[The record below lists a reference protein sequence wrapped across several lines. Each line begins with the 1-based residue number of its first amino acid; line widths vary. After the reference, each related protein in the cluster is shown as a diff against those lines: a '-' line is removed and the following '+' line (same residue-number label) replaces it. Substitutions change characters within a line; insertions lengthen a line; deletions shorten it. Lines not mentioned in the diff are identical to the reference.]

1 MGLGILCPGQG
12 AQSASM
18 LDLLA
23 GGERAR
29 AMLDLAAATLGAH
42 PKDLVTGP
50 PERLFENVI
59 AQPLVCAVT
68 LAAWAEL
75 SPHLPSPLV
84 IAGYSVGELAAH
96 ACAGTLAPEALFPL
110 ARRRAE
116 VMDGACGRPNGML
129 AIRGIPAAALEPLCV
144 QHGVW
149 MAIINGPDRIVVGG
163 LLDHL
168 AAFGSQVQGLGG
180 GLTPL
185 SISVASHT
193 PLMAPALEPFGA
205 ILAQT
210 RLTRPVI
217 PVLAGIDGTAV
228 LSAERTRDVL
238 VRQLD
243 RPIQWWSCLQA
254 LQERG
259 CSVLLE
265 LGPGSTLAKM
275 ATDLFPGIEARS
287 VAEFKTLDG
296 VIQWVEGRL

>member
-1 MGLGILCPGQG
+1 
-12 AQSASM
+12 M

-23 GGERAR
+23 VGERAR
-29 AMLDLAAATLGAH
+29 AMLDLAAASLDAH
-42 PKDLVTGP
+42 PQELVAGP
-50 PERLFENVI
+50 LERLFENVI

-84 IAGYSVGELAAH
+84 MAGYSVGELAAH
-96 ACAGTLAPEALFPL
+96 GCAGTLAPEALFSL

-116 VMDGACGRPNGML
+116 VMDGACGRPNGMV
-129 AIRGIPAAALEPLCV
+129 AVRGVAVAALGPLCD

-163 LLDHL
+163 LLDRL
-168 AAFGSQVQGLGG
+168 TAFANQVEGLGG

-193 PLMAPALEPFGA
+193 PLMTPALEPFRTV
-205 ILAQT
+205 LAET
-210 RLTRPVI
+210 RLSRPLI

-228 LSAERTRDVL
+228 LSAERTREVL
-238 VRQLD
+238 VHQLD
-243 RPIQWWSCLQA
+243 RPILWWNCLQA

-265 LGPGSTLAKM
+265 LGPGSTLARM
-275 ATDLFPGIEARS
+275 ATELFPGIEARS
-287 VAEFKTLDG
+287 VADFKTLDG
-296 VIQWVEGRL
+296 VIRWVEGRL

>member
-18 LDLLA
+18 LDILA
-23 GGERAR
+23 GGDRAK
-29 AMLDLAAATLGAH
+29 AALDLAAAALGVH
-42 PKDLVTGP
+42 PNDLVSGP
-50 PERLFENVI
+50 SERMFENVI

-75 SPHLPSPLV
+75 SPRLPCPLAM
-84 IAGYSVGELAAH
+84 AGYSVGELAAH
-96 ACAGTLAPEALFPL
+96 ACAGTLAPEALFSL
-110 ARRRAE
+110 ARCRAE
-116 VMDGACGRPNGML
+116 GMDGACGRPNGMV
-129 AIRGIPAAALEPLCV
+129 AVRGIPAAELKPMCV

-149 MAIINGPDRIVVGG
+149 MAIINGPDRVVVGG

-185 SISVASHT
+185 SITVASHT
-193 PLMAPALEPFGA
+193 PLMTPALEPFGA

-210 RLTRPVI
+210 RLTRPLI

-228 LSAERTRDVL
+228 LSAERTREVL